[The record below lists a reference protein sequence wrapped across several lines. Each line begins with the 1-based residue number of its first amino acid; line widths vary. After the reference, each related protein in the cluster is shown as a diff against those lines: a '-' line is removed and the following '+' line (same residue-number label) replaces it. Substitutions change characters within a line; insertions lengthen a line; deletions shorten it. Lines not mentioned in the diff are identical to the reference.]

1 MFGYEPFQPLQ
12 SQAGQDAFGL
22 SIEVGRPQQSL
33 SRLIHSFV
41 QVSVDKPTAYPVVP
55 DGLSALYVGRQSTI
69 CAISLTK
76 TVDFQLPAAGEYFG
90 VRFFP
95 GALRRLFGLDLTD
108 TAGQLLDASYL
119 PDKNLSSLH
128 KHLFCYGSFERR
140 VKVCEDALAAIEGV
154 GGRAEDSGV
163 TAARESSNLGSM
175 IDKALAGIYA
185 AKGEIEIEKTL
196 AAGLGVSARHLN
208 RLFASHIGMSAK
220 RFAQIIRMQNV
231 CKFLQDSPKSSL
243 LAAIRFGYF
252 DQAHLLKDFK
262 KHIQA
267 SPEIFFSRFR
277 SDFYNTCNT

>member
-22 SIEVGRPQQSL
+22 SIETCRPQESL

-41 QVSVDKPTAYPVVP
+41 QVSVDKPTAYPVIP
-55 DGLSALYVGRQSTI
+55 DGLSALYVGRQSTV
-69 CAISLTK
+69 CAVSLTR

-108 TAGQLLDASYL
+108 TSGQLLDAAYL
-119 PDKNLSSLH
+119 PDKILSSLH
-128 KHLFCYGSFERR
+128 KHLFRYDSFEWR
-140 VKVCEDALAAIEGV
+140 VKVCEDA
-154 GGRAEDSGV
+154 V
-163 TAARESSNLGSM
+163 TAIGGVIGGVDCRAAKVRESSRFESM

-185 AKGEIEIEKTL
+185 TKGEIEIEKTL

-208 RLFASHIGMSAK
+208 RLFASHVGMSAK
-220 RFAQIIRMQNV
+220 RFAQVIRMQNV
-231 CKFLQDSPKSSL
+231 CRFLQESPKSSL

-267 SPEIFFSRFR
+267 SPEGFFSRFR
-277 SDFYNTCNT
+277 SDFYNTSKV